1 MRNLAIEKGWV
12 PLHVLWFGFC
22 WVLVLGGGGGSGRG
36 FHGRS
41 RGIRGLL
48 WGSFLFSFVQHD
60 VLVPNE

>member
-12 PLHVLWFGFC
+12 PLHVLW
-22 WVLVLGGGGGSGRG
+22 VLLGVGVGRGGGGSGRG